1 MEKIKRKILSIICFS
16 LLASSLVGCGSY
28 TVTSD
33 DNSKTVLLDS
43 ASPSSS
49 TDKQII
55 AKAMDTAAF
64 ATGDITKW
72 LDQLKISGITE
83 ASYFSENGSLY
94 IVTDDDKSYLL
105 LLTNRKV
112 NGIQDLETGEW
123 LMTSVR

>member
-1 MEKIKRKILSIICFS
+1 MKKIKRKILSIICFS

>member
-1 MEKIKRKILSIICFS
+1 MKKIKRKILSIICFS

-112 NGIQDLETGEW
+112 DGIQDLETGEW

>member
-1 MEKIKRKILSIICFS
+1 M
-16 LLASSLVGCGSY
+16 ASSLVGCGSY

-112 NGIQDLETGEW
+112 DGIQDLETGEW